1 MISVGRRTYNMCI
14 HRGGCIVSE
23 KLERLP
29 DSELAVM
36 QVIWAE
42 ETPIGSGKVVQ
53 ILEQE
58 RGWTRSTVQV
68 LLKRLEEKGFLECE
82 REGRLKLY
90 SPLVVREDYVSKETK
105 TFLEHFYQNSYQ
117 GLIASLVKSET
128 IREEDIDEIVSI
140 ITNNARK

>member
-1 MISVGRRTYNMCI
+1 M
-14 HRGGCIVSE
+14 SE

-36 QVIWAE
+36 QVIWME
-42 ETPIGSGKVVQ
+42 ETPIGSGKIVQ

-68 LLKRLEEKGFLECE
+68 LLKRLEEKGFLGCE

-90 SPLVVREDYVSKETK
+90 HPLVAREDYVSKETK

-128 IREEDIDEIVSI
+128 IKEEDIDEIVSI
-140 ITNNARK
+140 ITKNSHN

>member
-1 MISVGRRTYNMCI
+1 M
-14 HRGGCIVSE
+14 SE

-36 QVIWAE
+36 QVIWTE

-68 LLKRLEEKGFLECE
+68 LLKRLEEKGFLGCE
-82 REGRLKLY
+82 RKGRLKMY
-90 SPLVVREDYVSKETK
+90 CSLVAREDYVSKETK

-117 GLIASLVKSET
+117 GLIASLVKSEA

-140 ITNNARK
+140 ITKNSPK

>member
-1 MISVGRRTYNMCI
+1 M
-14 HRGGCIVSE
+14 SE

-36 QVIWAE
+36 QVIWTE
-42 ETPIGSGKVVQ
+42 ETPIGSGRVVQ

-68 LLKRLEEKGFLECE
+68 LLKRLEEKGFLGCE

-90 SPLVVREDYVSKETK
+90 RPLVAREDYVSKETK

-117 GLIASLVKSET
+117 GLIASLVKNET
-128 IREEDIDEIVSI
+128 IGEDDIDEIVSI
-140 ITNNARK
+140 ITKNSHK